1 MQAFTPYFPALFV
14 VLWATGFVGARYAMP
29 YAEPFT
35 FLALRFML
43 AAALLAAAV
52 VTVRLRWPPARDA
65 AKAIVAGILI
75 HGIYLG
81 PVFWAIHN
89 GMPAGLTALI
99 IGLQPLVTALAA
111 WMLLSEPLTRRL
123 LVGLGFGFAGLAM
136 VLAPALSAAP
146 HDTIAAVTPANFA
159 ACIVAVLGISFGT
172 VWQKRHA
179 AAIDLRAGNMWQY
192 VGAAGV
198 CGLAALGVEHGTIVW
213 APQLLFALA
222 WLTLV
227 LSIGAVFLLMFLIR
241 EGAVSKVSSL
251 FFLVPGVTAVMAWA
265 LFGENL
271 TWLQVVGLVVASGGV
286 WLATGQASL
295 FARKPR

>member
-35 FLALRFML
+35 FLVMRFAL
-43 AAALLAAAV
+43 AAVLLAAAAAMAKV
-52 VTVRLRWPPARDA
+52 RWPPAGDA
-65 AKAIVAGILI
+65 VKAAIAGILI

-111 WMLLSEPLTRRL
+111 NMVLAEPLTRRL
-123 LVGLGFGFAGLAM
+123 LVGLAFGFAGLAM
-136 VLAPALSAAP
+136 VLAPALAAVP
-146 HDTIAAVTPANFA
+146 GDTIAAVSPVNLG
-159 ACIVAVLGISFGT
+159 ACLVSVLGISFGT

-198 CGLAALGVEHGTIVW
+198 CALAALGFETGAVDWT
-213 APQLLFALA
+213 PQLVFALA

-227 LSIGAVFLLMFLIR
+227 LSIGAVFLLMILIR

-251 FFLVPGVTAVMAWA
+251 FFLVPGTTAIMAWA

-271 TWLQVVGLVVASGGV
+271 SWLQVAGLVIASGGV
-286 WLATGQASL
+286 WLATGQSTL
-295 FARKPR
+295 FAHKPR